1 MAKIAILH
9 SSPQPTWSSRR
20 LMKTLSKLGAQ
31 PIYML
36 WSYTAASIGSDCSL
50 RYRGKCLDV
59 DAIIVRGLG
68 RGLSVEKYLYRY
80 AFLKTAESQGILVV
94 NPTDALFTARDKF
107 TSLRILHQ
115 HGIPVPSTV
124 ATENPSDV
132 LREVERLRKA
142 VLKPITGS
150 LGLGS
155 FMVDDTDT
163 AYYVVNLLLTLNQ
176 PIYVQ
181 EYVDKKDN
189 RDIRIFVVD
198 EKVIASIYRKAPQG
212 YWKTNIA
219 RGAKALPA
227 SPSSEILETAL
238 RAASVLGLI
247 YAGIDIIEYEGGHVV
262 IEVNASP
269 LWRGLQA
276 ATGVDPAKE
285 LAEAVLRRVKK

>member
-1 MAKIAILH
+1 MVRIAILH
-9 SSPQPTWSSRR
+9 SAPRPTWSSRQ
-20 LMKTLSKLGAQ
+20 LMKSFSELGAQ
-31 PIYML
+31 PIYIL
-36 WSYTAASIGSDCSL
+36 WNYTSASISSRCPL
-50 RYRGKCLDV
+50 RYHGKCLNV

-68 RGLSVEKYLYRY
+68 RGLSVEKYMYRY
-80 AFLKTAESQGILVV
+80 AFLKTAESHGIAVV
-94 NPTDALFTARDKF
+94 NPADALFLARDKF
-107 TSLRILHQ
+107 TSLRILHEN
-115 HGIPVPSTV
+115 GIPVPDTIV
-124 ATENPSDV
+124 TEDPSEA
-132 LREVERLRKA
+132 LREVERLGSA

-163 AYYVVNLLLTLNQ
+163 AYYVVNLLSSLNQ

-181 EYVDKKDN
+181 EYIEKKNN

-198 EKVIASIYRKAPQG
+198 GRAIASIYRIAPQG

-227 SPSSEILETAL
+227 SPSSDILETAV

-247 YAGIDIIEYEGGHVV
+247 YAGVDIVENNDGYVV

-276 ATGVDPAKE
+276 ATGVNPAKE
-285 LAEAVLRRVKK
+285 LAQAVLQRIKK